1 MAVFSVPDMS
11 CDHCR
16 TTITEALEA
25 IDDGAEVD
33 VDMDSREVEVR
44 STAGNAAVLK
54 ALQDAGY
61 PAELR
66 S

>member
-11 CDHCR
+11 CDHC
-16 TTITEALEA
+16 TASITEALSA
-25 IDDGAEVD
+25 IDDGVEINA
-33 VDMDSREVEVR
+33 DMETREIEVR